1 MAANEQIVFHS
12 PAQVEPAAFIFLIAP
27 TGKEQP
33 LSRGAG
39 HGPVLLGFTVFAAF
53 KPFVCFHLPVA
64 LL

>member
-12 PAQVEPAAFIFLIAP
+12 PAQVQPVPFIFLIAP
-27 TGKEQP
+27 TGTEQL

-53 KPFVCFHLPVA
+53 KPLSVFTLA